1 MLLWHLTKPRWLNIM
16 PVEHLMSFITV
27 EMLSLPI
34 TNFLTNTWYARE
46 HRDYI
51 PWECSKE
58 HASKQALCFHTT
70 VIQPLLQYACPGC
83 YLMQTKIFVI
93 QLNLGRYVGC
103 KQWTESS
110 RTHMTPWKP
119 TSKKVLYDMHVECK
133 LEFFS
138 RKHRTESFL
147 SYFLFAWR
155 YNDKIHSVQIV
166 KKWTGGQHTGTQ
178 PTPLIRSLKIQL
190 IWCYISTRDRFQNS
204 LLTIAHLITLYN
216 FQLLSAFYSHALFRW
231 YSTVYYNNFQHLAP
245 SEIHG
250 VPRITPDQKRKN
262 KQKKTWKEEKKTEQL
277 FLAWIENRDLTRNSP
292 RCLHGSVLITKRE
305 RSRLERCWRRWK
317 SPFDRM
323 KFRAQCNSVR
333 SLISKAK
340 SSFLSNLVTESSDNP
355 RTLWKTLNTIL
366 HRNPSNSLPESPDAP
381 SLANTFLDF
390 FKDKIER
397 IRTKFLPSDSPDPF
411 LFPPA
416 PPPKLINFIPAT
428 LTEIH
433 KLISSSENK
442 QCLLDSIPTF
452 LLKLCFNEL
461 GPIITNLVNLSLSEG
476 IFPSSFKQA
485 LVQPLL
491 KKPSLSTDDLN
502 NFRPISNLN
511 FISKILEKVVASR
524 IQSHLS
530 SNSLSSSFQSAY
542 RIFHSTETTLLKIH
556 NDLILAMDRGE
567 VTSLILLD
575 LSAAFDTVDHSI
587 LLTRF
592 QNWFGLDG
600 LSLAWFTSYL
610 SSRSQ
615 AVSINDSISAFSSLS
630 CGVPQGSVLGP
641 LLFTL
646 YTTPLCSVIS
656 KNSLKYHLYA
666 DDTQLYISFT
676 PTNSALSLDT
686 LTTTFNDILSWMN
699 LNKLLLNPSKTEF
712 LLIGTKQQRLKF
724 CDLTNLSLSNDII
737 PVSSSARNLGFIFD
751 SDMSFSD
758 QIKSVS
764 KSCHFHI
771 RDIRRIRHLLSL
783 SAATAL
789 ANSLVSSK
797 LDYCNSLYSDIS
809 QVNLNKLQRIQNS
822 LARVIT
828 NTSKYQHITPILK
841 KLHWLPIKQRID
853 YKLCLLTYK
862 TLTNQQP
869 TYLYSSLSFPS
880 HSVSTRSSDSLVLS
894 IPYVRSS
901 LGKRAFS
908 VIGPRLWNSLPPDT
922 RNSSSLPIFRSRLK
936 THLFKIA
943 FPP

>member
-1 MLLWHLTKPRWLNIM
+1 MHHPWPTHSLISSKTKLNASAPNLYHLILLIRFFFHLPR
-16 PVEHLMSFITV
+16 
-27 EMLSLPI
+27 LPSWSI
-34 TNFLTNTWYARE
+34 LF
-46 HRDYI
+46 
-51 PWECSKE
+51 
-58 HASKQALCFHTT
+58 
-70 VIQPLLQYACPGC
+70 QP
-83 YLMQTKIFVI
+83 
-93 QLNLGRYVGC
+93 
-103 KQWTESS
+103 
-110 RTHMTPWKP
+110 
-119 TSKKVLYDMHVECK
+119 
-133 LEFFS
+133 
-138 RKHRTESFL
+138 
-147 SYFLFAWR
+147 
-155 YNDKIHSVQIV
+155 
-166 KKWTGGQHTGTQ
+166 
-178 PTPLIRSLKIQL
+178 RSLKFTNSFLLLKINNVFL
-190 IWCYISTRDRFQNS
+190 IP
-204 LLTIAHLITLYN
+204 
-216 FQLLSAFYSHALFRW
+216 FQLSFWNSASMNLVQSSQILSIS
-231 YSTVYYNNFQHLAP
+231 
-245 SEIHG
+245 
-250 VPRITPDQKRKN
+250 
-262 KQKKTWKEEKKTEQL
+262 L
-277 FLAWIENRDLTRNSP
+277 FLKE
-292 RCLHGSVLITKRE
+292 
-305 RSRLERCWRRWK
+305 
-317 SPFDRM
+317 F
-323 KFRAQCNSVR
+323 
-333 SLISKAK
+333 
-340 SSFLSNLVTESSDNP
+340 
-355 RTLWKTLNTIL
+355 
-366 HRNPSNSLPESPDAP
+366 
-381 SLANTFLDF
+381 
-390 FKDKIER
+390 
-397 IRTKFLPSDSPDPF
+397 
-411 LFPPA
+411 
-416 PPPKLINFIPAT
+416 
-428 LTEIH
+428 
-433 KLISSSENK
+433 
-442 QCLLDSIPTF
+442 
-452 LLKLCFNEL
+452 
-461 GPIITNLVNLSLSEG
+461 
-476 IFPSSFKQA
+476 FPSSFKQA

-587 LLTRF
+587 LLTRL
-592 QNWFGLDG
+592 QNWFGLDD

-724 CDLTNLSLSNDII
+724 SDLTNLSLSNDII

-771 RDIRRIRHLLSL
+771 RDIRRIRHLLPL

-797 LDYCNSLYSDIS
+797 LDYCNSLYSGIS

-841 KLHWLPIKQRID
+841 KLHWLPVKQRID

-869 TYLYSSLSFPS
+869 TYLYNSLSFPS